1 MAEQGLRMPKSAGYP
16 RVILASNRG
25 PLEFHARRDGSVY
38 SSRASGGLVTALA
51 SVPALLP
58 VTWIS
63 CAMTAEDRRLA
74 ARGGCHIPEAG
85 HNLDIRLVLLG
96 RQTYQ
101 KYYEQ
106 FCNRVLWFLQHYLW
120 DAAYE
125 PIFDER
131 ALEAWEKGYVPANRA
146 FASAIRD
153 AAGDGDSEVL
163 VLLHDYHLYL
173 TPALLREEGLRARIL
188 HFTHIPWPEPRYW
201 GLVPEKVRSAIITGM
216 LGADI
221 VGFQTARDCSNFLDC
236 CLETMHD
243 ARVDRMSGEVELS
256 GRWVRVR
263 AYPIS
268 VDPAALLHQAR
279 SAEVQRRARRLKP
292 TDGKLTIVRVD
303 RMDPSKNI
311 LRGFRALDLL
321 LTRRPD
327 LADRVRFLAFLVPSR
342 EWLPEYRRYRAGV
355 FQLVDAINSRHGPLV
370 RVFYQNDYAQALAG
384 LTLYD
389 VLLVNPV
396 LDGMNLVAKE
406 GPIVNE
412 RNGVL
417 VLSEGAG
424 AYQQLKAW
432 ALTVAPADVDGT
444 ARALERALE
453 MGAEERAWRAKG
465 LREAIERE
473 DLRHWLSRQLEDLA
487 CSVPWQQAA
496 A

>member
-1 MAEQGLRMPKSAGYP
+1 
-16 RVILASNRG
+16 
-25 PLEFHARRDGSVY
+25 
-38 SSRASGGLVTALA
+38 
-51 SVPALLP
+51 
-58 VTWIS
+58 
-63 CAMTAEDRRLA
+63 MTAEDRRLA
-74 ARGGCHIPEAG
+74 ACEGCHIPG
-85 HNLDIRLVLLG
+85 SGPNLDIRLVLLE

-106 FCNRVLWFLQHYLW
+106 FCNGVLWFLQHYLW
-120 DAAYE
+120 NAAYE
-125 PIFDER
+125 PVFDDGV
-131 ALEAWEKGYVPANRA
+131 LEAWENGYVPANRS
-146 FASAIRD
+146 FSSAIRD
-153 AAGDGDSEVL
+153 AAKDSDSEVL

-173 TPALLREEGLRARIL
+173 TPSLLREEGVRARIL

-201 GLVPEKVRSAIITGM
+201 GLLPEKVRSAIIGGM

-221 VGFQTARDCSNFLDC
+221 VGFQTPRDCANFLDC
-236 CLETMHD
+236 CQETID
-243 ARVDRMSGEVELS
+243 GARVDRLAGEVQLS
-256 GRWVRVR
+256 GRRVRVR

-268 VDPAALLHQAR
+268 VDPAMLLRLAQ
-279 SAEVQRRARRLKP
+279 SAQVQRRARRLESA
-292 TDGKLTIVRVD
+292 DGKLTIVRVD

-321 LTRRPD
+321 LARRPD

-342 EWLPEYRRYRAGV
+342 EWLPEYRRYRAEV
-355 FQLVDAINSRHGPLV
+355 FHLVDAINSRYGPLV
-370 RVFYQNDYAQALAG
+370 RVFYRNDYVQALAG

-406 GPIVNE
+406 GPIVNA

-432 ALTVAPADVDGT
+432 ALTVAPADIEGT
-444 ARALERALE
+444 ACALEQALE
-453 MGAEERAWRAKG
+453 MEAEERAWRAKG
-465 LREAIERE
+465 LRDAIQRE
-473 DLRHWLSRQLEDLA
+473 DLREWLRRQLEDL
-487 CSVPWQQAA
+487 SWPVPWQQAA